1 MYSLDH
7 LSVRHANASLP
18 HRNGRWW
25 VLPSH
30 VPALIEA
37 WSMGPMMRSVGTR
50 LMSQGCNRPSGFH
63 CNMRTDVGL
72 IRSKP
77 RPPVAFILL
86 ISSSLEPKGVC
97 LIVMPV
103 LRVNPSAT
111 DLTRPSDHIRMLSSP
126 EDEKASLTIHG
137 PMPRIA
143 PAAAPFS
150 TVRRPTAVR
159 RAAPFAPADL
169 EALVV
174 TGFSRSS
181 LALQTIFNTLF
192 IRVNVFTRRGT
203 KIRS

>member
-1 MYSLDH
+1 
-7 LSVRHANASLP
+7 
-18 HRNGRWW
+18 
-25 VLPSH
+25 
-30 VPALIEA
+30 
-37 WSMGPMMRSVGTR
+37 MGPMMRSVGTR

-77 RPPVAFILL
+77 RPPVAIILL

-97 LIVMPV
+97 LILMPV

-111 DLTRPSDHIRMLSSP
+111 DLTRASDHIRMLSSP

-143 PAAAPFS
+143 PAAAAPFS
-150 TVRRPTAVR
+150 TVRRPTTAR
-159 RAAPFAPADL
+159 RAAPFPPTDL
-169 EALVV
+169 EILVV
-174 TGFSRSS
+174 TGISGSS

-192 IRVNVFTRRGT
+192 IQVNVFTRRGT
-203 KIRS
+203 RI